1 MRPLPRSA
9 SAITADPTTAAL
21 RALGL
26 AVLALT
32 TFTETL
38 YWAGETVEAAPGTL
52 PGIILILA
60 SQALC
65 LPALLAR
72 RVSRALP
79 WLLLAMI
86 VGGMTLCA
94 LQDVSSLLV
103 YHWTPGYWAL
113 PPMALALTALGR
125 RGYSTWAVVALLSI
139 IGVMPLAGA
148 GWDRPS
154 IGDALF
160 VFQPI
165 AEVLLLGDALF
176 TITAARDDALRRERE
191 AQAIKDDRTLEAQ
204 ARREAARLLHDH
216 VLHALHALSRSSGL
230 ASRSMLVEECRNA
243 HDAMVNRPVG
253 ESLLHVEDLIAED
266 PALPSARGIVRGQAE
281 PLPSTV
287 AIAIQAAAHEALANV
302 ARHAQAGN
310 CHVEVRQ
317 EGSGVRVDVI
327 DDGRG
332 FDLTRRP
339 VGRLG
344 IGRSI
349 IQRMDDVGGQAHTV
363 SEPGRGT
370 RVTLQ
375 WPAATDESQEAQWLE
390 APEMLT
396 RARLTSAAWPGLIT
410 SAVLSVVAGSALHPA
425 WFAISMGLL
434 LTHVGTLCAVE
445 LDHRPLSDVKSGAL
459 LGAAVL
465 GWLLNLLLV
474 PEPPAI
480 DFMLWMAW
488 GSSTVVHLMV
498 LSMPPSR
505 GRWVVGFWLVFQT
518 GTFLLQYHDFGE
530 MWELSS
536 TITAGAGDPAI
547 TLLAIAVA
555 TRVVAQEAAAA
566 RVGTQLRLAAARL
579 QLESQLDHY
588 WSSRVTQEALPL
600 LESVAAGKMD
610 PTDPQVAARAQAM
623 EAALRDELVLGP
635 SNAGLIARLASA
647 RRAGWMLTSTL
658 TPDDSPRTLAR
669 ADELVELLGVPGHA
683 GQRVTLSGNASS
695 IMAVVLDATREQ
707 QERWLERLDALDGR
721 ADLDPGFTRLGLP
734 TAADVAPGR
743 AGALAA
749 R

>member
-1 MRPLPRSA
+1 M
-9 SAITADPTTAAL
+9 
-21 RALGL
+21 
-26 AVLALT
+26 
-32 TFTETL
+32 
-38 YWAGETVEAAPGTL
+38 
-52 PGIILILA
+52 
-60 SQALC
+60 
-65 LPALLAR
+65 
-72 RVSRALP
+72 
-79 WLLLAMI
+79 
-86 VGGMTLCA
+86 
-94 LQDVSSLLV
+94 
-103 YHWTPGYWAL
+103 
-113 PPMALALTALGR
+113 
-125 RGYSTWAVVALLSI
+125 ALLSI

-230 ASRSMLVEECRNA
+230 GSRSMLVEECRNA

-266 PALPSARGIVRGQAE
+266 PALASARGIVRGQAE

-349 IQRMDDVGGQAHTV
+349 IQRMDDVGGQAHTT

-390 APEMLT
+390 APEMLI

-465 GWLLNLLLV
+465 GWLLNLMLV